1 MPNFILKPNLNLNL
15 ALYCWIPP
23 YSSVSVSFYRMN
35 YFCLFE
41 MAVIDQKGI
50 QASAAAIFH
59 VFCLDP
65 LSFLR
70 PDEKGRN
77 QLMAQLIRIWDLLSR
92 YNIKYIWG
100 QFGQQLN
107 INYWF
112 SGQIQRLWRCG
123 LWQLRMPESLN
134 ARWRLVKCPTVLQ
147 FALSGV
153 DEPQT
158 EPYISPLSPRWVEW
172 AFLLKLNR
180 WASVGWLDDHCKY
193 FCLCQRHCFVI
204 RGEVM
209 FQLLSP
215 D

>member
-65 LSFLR
+65 LSFLQ

-107 INYWF
+107 INCWF

-134 ARWRLVKCPTVLQ
+134 ARCRLVKCPTWWSLYCN
-147 FALSGV
+147 L
-153 DEPQT
+153 
-158 EPYISPLSPRWVEW
+158 
-172 AFLLKLNR
+172 
-180 WASVGWLDDHCKY
+180 
-193 FCLCQRHCFVI
+193 LCQVSTNPKLSLIFRLSVL
-204 RGEVM
+204 GE
-209 FQLLSP
+209 
-215 D
+215 